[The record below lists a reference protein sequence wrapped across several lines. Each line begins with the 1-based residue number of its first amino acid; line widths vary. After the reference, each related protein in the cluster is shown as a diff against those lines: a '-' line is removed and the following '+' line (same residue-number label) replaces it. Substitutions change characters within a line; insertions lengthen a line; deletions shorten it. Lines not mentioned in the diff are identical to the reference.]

1 MNKKLYP
8 LQFTPIFKYR
18 IWGGNRLRDQLNKTI
33 SEDHIGESWE
43 ISAVKGDETLVAN
56 GELKDYSLDRLIQE
70 FQADFLGLSVME
82 RFGTDFPLLI
92 KFIDA
97 ETPLSIQVHPNDEL
111 AKERHNSFGKNE
123 MWYIMAADSDA
134 EIIVGFKEQIDREVY
149 RQKVA
154 DGEVLSVLNA
164 IPVRKGDVFNI
175 PTGRVH
181 AIGAGTLLAEI
192 QQTSDVTYRIYDY
205 DRVDASTGKTRELH
219 TELALDAINFE
230 VLPDYKTQYRVAENK
245 PQPLVTTPYFI
256 SKIVQIQSEM
266 NLDLRDMDSF
276 VILMAVEGDCVVTY
290 ENTEYRLPYG
300 ATLLLPNQLDAVQ
313 LTSDNN
319 ATILMVHL

>member
-18 IWGGNRLRDQLNKTI
+18 IWGGNRLRDQLNKAI
-33 SEDHIGESWE
+33 SENHIGESWE

-56 GELKDYSLDRLIQE
+56 GELKDYSLDQLIQE

-230 VLPDYKTQYRVAENK
+230 VLPDYKTHYTVAENK
-245 PQPLVTTPYFI
+245 PLPLVTTPYFI

-290 ENTEYRLPYG
+290 EHIEYKLPYG
-300 ATLLLPNQLDAVQ
+300 ATLLLPNQLDSVQ
-313 LTSDNN
+313 LTSSNN